1 MGTSTS
7 TFGVGKRESHDAS
20 DFYARFSPPEI
31 SNDDKL
37 GEPGKLDTIH
47 VGDSRNMSKIPDASV
62 ALVVTSPPY
71 FAGKAYETALG
82 EGHVPGDYIEYLQML
97 RDVFAECLR
106 VLEPGGRMAINVA
119 NLGRRPYRSLAADV
133 TTILQDDLRMLL
145 RGEVIWQKQ
154 RGASG
159 SCAWGSYQSP
169 SNPVFR
175 DTTERLI
182 VASKGR
188 FDRVGTGTDG
198 TATVPGDEF
207 MEATLDV
214 WELPAESATR
224 VGHPA
229 PFPVSLVERCLHL
242 LTYEGDVVLDPFMG
256 SGTTAVAAKKTGR
269 HFVGY
274 DTDRAYVKVAKERVK
289 SMAPAKLPDRRT
301 MKELARAALEAAGW
315 EIVAEQ
321 SSSGTWRDRERPR
334 RPGRARTTF
343 RIRGCQHACP
353 RRHESDRNGLEDD
366 REGVD
371 PAREQ
376 QCSSRGSGFAGCA
389 HSWLGSRWSA
399 RRCHRARQADL
410 GPHRRHRRRC
420 HRAAR
425 CPWRGVEGAVCGCV
439 DLLP

>member
-20 DFYARFSPPEI
+20 DFYARFAPPDV
-31 SNDDKL
+31 SDDDTL
-37 GEPGKLDTIH
+37 GTPGALDTIH
-47 VGDSRNMSKIPDASV
+47 VGDARSMTKVPDASV

-71 FAGKAYETALG
+71 FAGKEYETALG
-82 EGHVPGDYIEYLQML
+82 EGHVPGDYIEYLGML
-97 RDVFAECLR
+97 RDVFAECVR
-106 VLEPGGRMAINVA
+106 TLEPGGRIVVNVA

-133 TTILQDDLRMLL
+133 TTILQDDLRLLL

-169 SNPVFR
+169 ANPVFR

-188 FDRVGTGTDG
+188 FDRVGAGTAG
-198 TATVPGDEF
+198 VATVPGDEF

-214 WELPAESATR
+214 WELAAESATR

-242 LTYEGDVVLDPFMG
+242 FTYEGDVVLDPFMG

-274 DTDRAYVKVAKERVK
+274 DTDRAYVTAATERVT
-289 SMAPAKLPDRRT
+289 SLAPADLPDRRT
-301 MKELARAALEAAGW
+301 MKELARSALEAAGW
-315 EIVAEQ
+315 EVTAEGPRIAPGVTV
-321 SSSGTWRDRERPR
+321 SVRASRDGVERLFEF
-334 RPGRARTTF
+334 G
-343 RIRGCQHACP
+343 
-353 RRHESDRNGLEDD
+353 
-366 REGVD
+366 GVNT
-371 PAREQ
+371 PARSGMSRIEQ
-376 QCSSRGSGFAGCA
+376 VWKAIAKASILRENAPDEPGLVVLTVGSVRGGPLATVTGA
-389 HSWLGSRWSA
+389 DKPVAAVIDLVADDVLERLHALGTSVRK
-399 RRCHRARQADL
+399 
-410 GPHRRHRRRC
+410 
-420 HRAAR
+420 
-425 CPWRGVEGAVCGCV
+425 
-439 DLLP
+439 